1 MYNEVI
7 TLQKRSYSVDEYG
20 DTVETLSTRDVFA
33 EIRSIG
39 MREKYEALQAG
50 LDPEYTFVLA
60 DYFEYENEDECTY
73 EGQLYRVIRTFRN
86 GQTMELVVT
95 RAADNIIMTTTAS
108 MSVDNINELLT
119 GGRVGR
125 NS

>member
-7 TLQKRSYSVDEYG
+7 TLLKRSYTVDDLG
-20 DTVETLSTRDVFA
+20 DTTATFAPREVFA

-60 DYFEYENEDECTY
+60 DYFEYENEDRCTY
-73 EGQLYRVIRTFRN
+73 EGQLYRIIRTYRN
-86 GQTMELVVT
+86 GQTLELVVT
-95 RAADNIIMTTTAS
+95 RAADNDIIEVSSNGST
-108 MSVDNINELLT
+108 
-119 GGRVGR
+119 
-125 NS
+125 

>member
-50 LDPEYTFVLA
+50 LDPEYTFILA

-73 EGQLYRVIRTFRN
+73 NGELYRVIRTFRN

>member
-125 NS
+125 NR

>member
-20 DTVETLSTRDVFA
+20 DTVEILSTRDVFA